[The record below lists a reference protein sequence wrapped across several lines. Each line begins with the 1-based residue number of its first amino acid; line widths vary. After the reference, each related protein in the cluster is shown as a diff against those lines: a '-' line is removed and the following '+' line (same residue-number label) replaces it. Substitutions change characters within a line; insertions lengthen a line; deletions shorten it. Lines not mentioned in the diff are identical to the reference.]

1 VCRSVVIQAHLPF
14 LMFCGNIYYNH
25 RPYMKYYDVYDVSSI
40 NEVLGVEGPDLIEDT
55 ISEEEINYLD
65 YLDPE
70 KVRQNRNEYMRE
82 YNKKYYHENPER
94 AKEWRDKRIE
104 RRRETERAWRAK
116 NRERLNARK
125 REQYLKKK
133 LENVDKE

>member
-25 RPYMKYYDVYDVSSI
+25 RPYMKEYYDVSTL
-40 NEVLGVEGPDLIEDT
+40 NEVLGIEGPDLIENT

-70 KVRQNRNEYMRE
+70 KVRQKKNEYMRE

-94 AKEWRDKRIE
+94 VKEWCDKRIE

-116 NRERLNARK
+116 HKERLNARK
-125 REQYLKKK
+125 REKYWEKK
-133 LENVDKE
+133 LASKKEK

>member
-1 VCRSVVIQAHLPF
+1 MDKCECIGPG
-14 LMFCGNIYYNH
+14 FCNFFKQE
-25 RPYMKYYDVYDVSSI
+25 MTYDPPNWQWCQSA
-40 NEVLGVEGPDLIEDT
+40 T
-55 ISEEEINYLD
+55 EEERKKY
-65 YLDPE
+65 
-70 KVRQNRNEYMRE
+70 KREYMRE
-82 YNKKYYHENPER
+82 YNKKYYHENPE
-94 AKEWRDKRIE
+94 KVKGWRDKRIE